1 MITTMGR
8 AATKLPSD
16 ILELLDISWAP
27 GEGGL
32 HAFLGE
38 LLRSCERWFQASGA
52 SIFLRQDDSLAFVI
66 AARAGSDAAIPEG
79 ATIEEGKGIAGAS
92 IQSGEAL
99 LINDPSDHPL
109 LAKRKLAKREGI
121 QSALVLPL
129 ASPGSKCHGVI
140 NLSRKEGQEP
150 FNDADLQNAKA
161 MAKYVTLA
169 VSNARMLAEIR
180 ASKDQAESA
189 RTRLQAVISSLGVA
203 VVIVDATGSLVGK
216 NSEAEKLLGEIGEN
230 RFVKAPQALKD
241 ALEKALNEALKG
253 KVSRARPR
261 DEQEDRTWSVIATP
275 VPSGGATA
283 VVEEITEAERA
294 HVETARLSRLAEIGQ
309 MTATIAHEIRNPLT
323 GIRSAAQMVS
333 ISPEDAQKFG
343 RVIEQESIKLNE
355 LCDEFLDFAK
365 PISIKRR
372 PVNLG
377 EVAKRLAA
385 AHYRQFHAA
394 KVHLELEI
402 ESSEPTIEL
411 DELRVEQVVR
421 NLLLNALQASGPED
435 VVRLEVRDWGIAVE
449 DKGCGMTPEILERL
463 FTPFFTTKSQ
473 GTGLGLSTC
482 RKIVEAHGGFL
493 RVTSKPGQGTRF
505 DVVLQPEVG
514 ELRLSA

>member
-1 MITTMGR
+1 MGR

-38 LLRSCERWFQASGA
+38 LLKSCERWFTASGA
-52 SIFLRQDDSLAFVI
+52 SIFLRQGESQVFEI
-66 AARAGSDAAIPEG
+66 KARAGSDASIPDG

-99 LINDPSDHPL
+99 LINDPADHPL
-109 LAKRKLAKREGI
+109 LANRKFAKKNGI

-129 ASPGSKCHGVI
+129 AMPGSRCLGVI
-140 NLSRKEGQEP
+140 NISRKEGQEP
-150 FNDADLQNAKA
+150 FSESDLQDAKA
-161 MAKYVTLA
+161 LARYVALA
-169 VSNARMLAEIR
+169 VSNARMLAELR
-180 ASKDQAESA
+180 SSKDQAESA

-203 VVIVDATGSLVGK
+203 VVIVDTDGKLVGK
-216 NSEAEKLLGEIGEN
+216 NSEAEKLLGGIGEK
-230 RFVKAPQALKD
+230 RFSKAPAALRK
-241 ALEKALNEALKG
+241 ALEEALDAALKG
-253 KVSRARPR
+253 KIGKSRPR

-294 HVETARLSRLAEIGQ
+294 HVERARLSRLAEIGQ

-333 ISPEDAQKFG
+333 ISPEDAQTFG
-343 RVIEQESIKLNE
+343 RVIEQESIKLNA

-365 PISIKRR
+365 PISIKRK

-385 AHYRQFHAA
+385 AHFRQFHAS
-394 KVHLELEI
+394 KVQLELEI
-402 ESSEPTIEL
+402 GAVEPTIDL
-411 DELRVEQVVR
+411 DELRIEQVIR

-435 VVRLEVRDWGIAVE
+435 VVRLEVHDWGIAVE
-449 DKGCGMTPEILERL
+449 DKGCGMTPEIVDRL
-463 FTPFFTTKSQ
+463 FTPFFTTKAQ

-493 RVTSKPGQGTRF
+493 RVHSNPGKGTRF
-505 DVVLQPEVG
+505 ELVLEPEAG

>member
-1 MITTMGR
+1 MTMGK

-27 GEGGL
+27 GIGGL

-38 LLRSCERWFQASGA
+38 LLKSCERWFEASGA
-52 SIFLRQDDSLAFVI
+52 SIFLRQGESAVFEI
-66 AARAGSDAAIPEG
+66 AARAGSDIGIPNG
-79 ATIEEGKGIAGAS
+79 ATILEGKGIAGAS

-109 LAKRKLAKREGI
+109 LAKRKLAKRDEI

-129 ASPGSKCHGVI
+129 ANPGSRCVGVI
-140 NLSRKEGQEP
+140 NLSRKAGQEP
-150 FNDADLQNAKA
+150 FKESDLQNAKA
-161 MAKYVTLA
+161 LARYVSLA
-169 VSNARMLAEIR
+169 VSNARMFAEVR

-203 VVIVDATGSLVGK
+203 VVIVDANGSVVGK
-216 NSEAEKLLGEIGEN
+216 NAEAEKLLGAIGEK
-230 RFVKAPQALKD
+230 RFAKASPALKK
-241 ALEKALNEALKG
+241 ALEHSLHEALAG
-253 KVSRARPR
+253 KISRARPH
-261 DEQEDRTWSVIATP
+261 DDDEDRTWSVIATP

-294 HVETARLSRLAEIGQ
+294 HAERARLNRLAEIGQ

-333 ISPEDAQKFG
+333 ISPEDAQTFG
-343 RVIEQESIKLNE
+343 RVIEQESIKLNA

-365 PISIKRR
+365 PISVKKK
-372 PVNLG
+372 PVH
-377 EVAKRLAA
+377 VADIAKRLAA
-385 AHYRQFHAA
+385 AHFRQFSAS

-402 ESSEPTIEL
+402 KHGEPTIDL
-411 DELRVEQVVR
+411 DELRIEQVIR
-421 NLLLNALQASGPED
+421 NLLLNALQASSPED
-435 VVRLEVRDWGIAVE
+435 VVRLEVHEWGFAVE
-449 DKGCGMTPEILERL
+449 DQGCGMAPEILERL
-463 FTPFFTTKSQ
+463 FTPFFTTKAQ

-482 RKIVEAHGGFL
+482 RKIVEAHGGYL
-493 RVTSKPGQGTRF
+493 RVNSKPGKGTRF
-505 DVVLQPEVG
+505 EVVLEPESG

>member
-38 LLRSCERWFQASGA
+38 LLKSCERWFHASGA
-52 SIFLRQDDSLAFVI
+52 SIFLRQDDSGVFVI
-66 AARAGSDAAIPEG
+66 RARAGSDAGIPDG
-79 ATIEEGKGIAGAS
+79 ATIEEGSGIAGAS

-99 LINDPSDHPL
+99 LINDPADHPL
-109 LAKRKLAKREGI
+109 LAKKNFSKREGI

-129 ASPGSKCHGVI
+129 ASPGSKCQGVI
-140 NLSRKEGQEP
+140 NLSRKAGQEP
-150 FNDADLQNAKA
+150 FNDSDLQNAKA
-161 MAKYVTLA
+161 LARYVTLA

-203 VVIVDATGSLVGK
+203 VVIVDSEGNLVGK
-216 NSEAEKLLGEIGEN
+216 NAEAEKLLGSLGEE
-230 RFVKAPQALKD
+230 RFSRAPAKLKK
-241 ALEKALNEALKG
+241 ALEDSLKEALEG
-253 KVSRARPR
+253 KISKSRPC
-261 DEQEDRTWSVIATP
+261 DESEDRTWSVIATP
-275 VPSGGATA
+275 VPNGGATA

-294 HVETARLSRLAEIGQ
+294 HAERARLNRLAEIGQ

-333 ISPEDAQKFG
+333 ISPEDAQTFG
-343 RVIEQESIKLNE
+343 RVIEQESIKLNA

-365 PISIKRR
+365 PISIKRKA
-372 PVNLG
+372 VNLG
-377 EVAKRLAA
+377 ELAKRLAA
-385 AHYRQFHAA
+385 AHFRQFHAC
-394 KVHLELEI
+394 KVQLELEI
-402 ESSEPTIEL
+402 ESGEPTIDL
-411 DELRVEQVVR
+411 DELRIEQVIR

-435 VVRLEVRDWGIAVE
+435 VVRVEVRKWGIAVE
-449 DKGCGMTPEILERL
+449 DHGCGMSPEIVDRL
-463 FTPFFTTKSQ
+463 FTPFFTTKAQ

-482 RKIVEAHGGFL
+482 RKIVEAHGGLL
-493 RVTSKPGQGTRF
+493 RVTSNPGKGTRF
-505 DVVLQPEVG
+505 EVVLQSEG
-514 ELRLSA
+514 DELRLSA